1 MAAVPSDRVGAEAA
15 APLGGRMQPHGVELG
30 GQAGR
35 KRGRRGADAELGLE
49 EAYAA
54 VQLVPLGAQARD
66 LPHDRLRPPAAG
78 DAHCRCCCLAHTH
91 AS

>member
-1 MAAVPSDRVGAEAA
+1 
-15 APLGGRMQPHGVELG
+15 MQPHGVELG